1 MTNCGQLCHDQ
12 PGAGQL
18 RHDQRRP
25 WRKTRRRLSA
35 GQCEAGGVTVTES
48 RSQPA
53 TPGAPPALTLWLA
66 LGAVYL
72 IWGSTYLGIRVVVE
86 DMPALGSMGV
96 RFVVAGVI
104 LGGWL
109 MVRRGRGALRVSRRS
124 LLSAGLV
131 GALLLLGGNGG
142 VAIAEQTVPSGLAA
156 LLVAAMPLW
165 LVLLRTSAGDHPRLV
180 TVVGTAIG
188 FLGIAVLGPTWV
200 GERRRRALGRCR
212 DHRRDRLLGHRPV
225 PLAAVAD
232 AAGRVRCDHLG
243 DAAGRRADARRV
255 DRLRRGVRL
264 RPRRGASQRLGCA
277 GVPDRFRV
285 VGRVHCVRLASR
297 QRARVAGVDVCLRQP
312 GRRRTARCPHPGR
325 ADHRGRGRWR
335 RPRGHRRRAGGP
347 RRAPRSAVSSTSDPP
362 SDSPVEAAGHA

>member
-1 MTNCGQLCHDQ
+1 M
-12 PGAGQL
+12 
-18 RHDQRRP
+18 
-25 WRKTRRRLSA
+25 
-35 GQCEAGGVTVTES
+35 TVTES

-188 FLGIAVLGPTWV
+188 FLGIAVLARPGSVSDDVELWGVVVIIGATVSWAIGLFLSPRLPMPPDAFVATTWEMLLAGV
-200 GERRRRALGRCR
+200 LMLVGSIVSGEASDFDPGAVPAKGWVALAYLIVFGSLVAFTAFVWLAANAPVSLVSTYAYVNPVVAVLLGALILDEPITAAVVGGGGLAVIGVALVVRGERR
-212 DHRRDRLLGHRPV
+212 
-225 PLAAVAD
+225 
-232 AAGRVRCDHLG
+232 
-243 DAAGRRADARRV
+243 
-255 DRLRRGVRL
+255 
-264 RPRRGASQRLGCA
+264 
-277 GVPDRFRV
+277 
-285 VGRVHCVRLASR
+285 
-297 QRARVAGVDVCLRQP
+297 
-312 GRRRTARCPHPGR
+312 
-325 ADHRGRGRWR
+325 
-335 RPRGHRRRAGGP
+335 
-347 RRAPRSAVSSTSDPP
+347 APPSDPP